1 MHYLSQ
7 IQDGPSTPDHGRH
20 LVPVILTA
28 DTHYHTTITA
38 ALPDLRRH
46 CIHAAALEQAATLK
60 SRFGNNLLLFID
72 IDSYGAPALY
82 RFMGQRQETGAAI
95 IGVSD
100 CDELKTVIGYLKSG
114 ISGYFLKSEMN
125 AELVVHAIMTLLSNG
140 FPLSAGITQKI
151 IHNLIAVQ
159 QINYDALLSGRE
171 QDILRR
177 LVHGGSYK
185 MIASELDISVETVR
199 HHIKNLYKKLG
210 VNSKGEVIAKILNP
224 VNNPPFM

>member
-28 DTHYHTTITA
+28 DAHYHTILTG
-38 ALPDLRRH
+38 ALPDLRQH
-46 CIHAAALEQAATLK
+46 CFHTALLQTATLK
-60 SRFGNNLLLFID
+60 NRFGNNLLLFVD
-72 IDSYGAPALY
+72 IDSYGATALQ
-82 RFMGQRQETGAAI
+82 RFMGHRQDLRPAI
-95 IGVSD
+95 IGLSD
-100 CDELKTVIGYLKSG
+100 CEDLKTVIGYLKSG
-114 ISGYFLKSEMN
+114 IRGYFLKNEMN
-125 AELVVHAIMTLLSNG
+125 AELVVHAIMTLLNNG

-151 IHNLIAVQ
+151 IHDLIAVQ
-159 QINYDALLSGRE
+159 QVNYEALLSGRE

-224 VNNPPFM
+224 ANNPPFM